1 MSDVISV
8 LTFKSVETILAV
20 GGTQS
25 WVLDRNRAARCDYVV
40 ICRNAK
46 TREPEGPEE
55 HGTAFMVGKV
65 KDVVPSTET
74 EGRWLIQISEYA
86 LVDWPDQWE
95 SRNPVA
101 YYKDNEYR
109 YYKDDGDDYEDIDF
123 KALDYQPLEKLPR
136 GLTIPEAKAGL
147 ALGLNV
153 PESAIEII
161 VRS

>member
-1 MSDVISV
+1 MRDVISV
-8 LTFKSVETILAV
+8 LTFKSVETILAA

-25 WVLDRNRAARCDYVV
+25 WALDRNRAARCDYVV

-46 TREPEGPEE
+46 TRDPEGPEE
-55 HGTAFMVGKV
+55 HGPAFMVGKV

-86 LVDWPDQWE
+86 LVDWPDEWE
-95 SRNPVA
+95 GRNPVA
-101 YYKDNEYR
+101 YWKD
-109 YYKDDGDDYEDIDF
+109 DDYEDVDF
-123 KALDYQPLEKLPR
+123 KALNYQPLEKLPR

-153 PESAIEII
+153 PESAIEIV